1 MKREKGFTLIELM
14 IVIAIIGILAAI
26 AIPQYEKYIASSE
39 AADIAQDMHQAITE
53 SLSAVAAA
61 QAGQTT
67 VLISNTA
74 GVTGAFGAARDSVY
88 SADSAYSAS
97 LPYAI
102 GQIQASPST
111 VTPAMVAA
119 YRYVLPNTPYL
130 LQAGYHKFSS
140 GYFLKVLAVYNGP
153 LPNGCHPVITLTL
166 DDHDLNHPTVER
178 DVAGEM
184 QNMGYGSY
192 GYPGG
197 TYLVGITANGAVCHP

>member
-1 MKREKGFTLIELM
+1 MKKEKGFTLIELM

-74 GVTGAFGAARDSVY
+74 GVTGAFGAA
-88 SADSAYSAS
+88 
-97 LPYAI
+97 
-102 GQIQASPST
+102 T

-119 YRYVLPNTPYL
+119 YRYILPNTPYL

-140 GYFLKVLAVYNGP
+140 GYFLKVLAVYHGP